1 VVLGLQAEGRIERMP
16 EEDRASVAVAGLECV
31 AK

>member
-1 VVLGLQAEGRIERMP
+1 VVLELQAEGRIERMP
-16 EEDRASVAVAGLECV
+16 EEDRAGFAMAGLECV